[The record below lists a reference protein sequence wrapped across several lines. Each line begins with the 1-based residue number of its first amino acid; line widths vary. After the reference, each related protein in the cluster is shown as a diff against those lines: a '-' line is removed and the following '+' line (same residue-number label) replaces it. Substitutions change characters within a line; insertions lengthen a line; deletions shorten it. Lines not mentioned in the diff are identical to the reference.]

1 MSKKYSL
8 QQVVIFVVSACLV
21 TALICVAVF
30 SGLQYI
36 NPKYEINF
44 DPKSV
49 NIASINKFNQVRSML
64 KNDYYQK
71 VDENELIEGAVSGL
85 ADSLKDPY
93 TVYFNKEQMQAFL
106 EKSEGSYVGIGI
118 SVNTG
123 SDGMLT
129 VIEPFE
135 ESPAKKAGIVAG
147 DKIIKVDDKD
157 VTALRD
163 ENMVISMIKGQ
174 ENTKVKITVYRTS
187 IGKSIDFNIVR
198 KKIKIVNIK
207 SEVLADNIGYIKLV
221 MFDQDIAKYFNENL
235 DKLLAQGIKGLIIDL
250 RDNPG
255 GSYEQVV
262 AIADRLLPEGLIVYT
277 EDRNHIKQEKKSNKT
292 QLDMPI
298 VLLINGNSAS
308 ASEIL
313 AGAIKDHK
321 KGTLVGTKTFGKG
334 LVQEL
339 RLLSD
344 GSGLKV
350 TISKYYTP
358 SGVCIQG
365 IGIKPDMEVDALEDY
380 RNLPVSQ
387 IPKNNDIQLKSGIE
401 VLKAK
406 INR

>member
-1 MSKKYSL
+1 
-8 QQVVIFVVSACLV
+8 LV

-123 SDGMLT
+123 SDGLLT

>member
-123 SDGMLT
+123 SDGLLT